1 MQRFLFGFVFFFSA
15 LSLGFV
21 TSAGRNEVVKPYFNT
36 PLRVLL
42 DKGQQELRMK
52 SVLNSIYLK
61 EPDQEKWIK
70 IGGQAVI
77 QITRNK
83 NNILI
88 NGVTYKAHSIYFRG
102 GPQHTDPINYGNRL
116 YRGALKLHL
125 TRAGLILTNIIPL
138 EEYLY
143 GQVAGEMN
151 PNWEM
156 EALKAQ
162 VVAARTYALYM
173 IKHPKSPFYDLEKGT
188 SDQVYLGAQSESV
201 RIRKAVES
209 TRNEFVTKELLPIK
223 AYYHSRCGGYTESAS
238 SVWNKLEKHSRIS
251 VPCPYCQ
258 KFPYS
263 WKTSV
268 KAKELFNVV
277 KLPFEKLKPFGISI
291 SDKSPSG
298 RVKEV
303 VLESNQRK
311 LSVKSEELRH
321 LLGYANVKSTRFEV
335 KLNQKEEEIHFEG
348 TGAGHG
354 VGMCQWGAQFLA
366 KQGKSYR
373 EILAHY
379 YPSYKI
385 AETQKT
391 FFP

>member
-1 MQRFLFGFVFFFSA
+1 MQLSLFGFVFFFSA

-102 GPQHTDPINYGNRL
+102 GPQHTDPINYDNHF
-116 YRGALKLHL
+116 YRGALKLYL
-125 TRAGLILTNIIPL
+125 TRSGLILTNIIPL

-173 IKHPKSPFYDLEKGT
+173 IKHPKSSFYDLEKGT

-223 AYYHSRCGGYTESAS
+223 AYYHSRCGGYTEPAS
-238 SVWNKLEKHSRIS
+238 SVWNKMEKHSRIG

-258 KFPYS
+258 RFPYS

-277 KLPFEKLKPFGISI
+277 KLPFEKLKPFKISI
-291 SDKSPSG
+291 SNKSPSG

-303 VLESNQRK
+303 LLESNQRK

-335 KLNQKEEEIHFEG
+335 KLNQNEEEIHFEG

-385 AETQKT
+385 SEAQKT
-391 FFP
+391 FLP